1 MTRRRHSLHAWLLLA
16 FAAAVPGVAPVR
28 ASELPAS
35 AAALKEVL
43 ATFRTEGPKGWSFTQ
58 TTEGAGHRRV
68 ERFDAAQP
76 EFLRW
81 TLLQEDH
88 RAPTPD
94 EARDYREKLS
104 RRSRGGTGPQF
115 ASQLDVTTME
125 FIAATDDRATYRLRV
140 QPGEAGDATA
150 QFLRATIVF
159 HEPTRTIES
168 LEIASIGS
176 FSPAFGV
183 KIAAMSTTLRYS
195 LPTAER
201 PSLLQQSVTHL
212 RGRAFWL
219 KSLDAD
225 LTVTFSDYEKAGRR
239 APMPQ

>member
-1 MTRRRHSLHAWLLLA
+1 MTRRCRHVPAWLLLA
-16 FAAAVPGVAPVR
+16 VVVVASVASVG
-28 ASELPAS
+28 ASESPAS
-35 AAALKEVL
+35 TAAFREVL
-43 ATFRTEGPKGWSFTQ
+43 ATFRTEGPRGWSFTQ

-81 TLLQEDH
+81 TLVQEDG
-88 RAPTPD
+88 RTPTAD
-94 EARDYREKLS
+94 ETRDYQEKLS

-115 ASQLDVTTME
+115 ASQLDVNTME
-125 FIAATDDRATYRLRV
+125 FVGSADERATYRLRV
-140 QPGEAGDATA
+140 QPGETGDATA

-168 LEIASIGS
+168 LEIASVAP
-176 FSPAFGV
+176 FSPTFGV
-183 KIAAMSTTLRYS
+183 KIAEMKTTLRYS

-201 PSLLQQSVTHL
+201 PSLLQQSVTRL

-225 LTVTFSDYEKAGRR
+225 LTVVFSGYEYPFPRPRTA
-239 APMPQ
+239 Q